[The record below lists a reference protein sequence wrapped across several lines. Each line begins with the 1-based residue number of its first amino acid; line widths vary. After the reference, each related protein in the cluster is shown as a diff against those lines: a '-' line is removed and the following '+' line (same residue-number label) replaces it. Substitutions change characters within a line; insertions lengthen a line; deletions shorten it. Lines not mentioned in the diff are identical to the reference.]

1 MRCRLV
7 FNLLLVCSSAGL
19 ATAKTEVEPNLAAA
33 ELVTPALLAGP
44 HFKVRPYAQYEGL
57 QAHFVIETD
66 WGLLDASSVE
76 LLARRVNEMPLVEA
90 LHSETML
97 AALQEAG
104 IGSIRDPFNKAG
116 SIIRSPLRSAARVP
130 AGVLRMLTERVQKLG
145 DRARRIGNRLEVA
158 VFNDGSP
165 TSANP
170 SPSAKQED
178 PWWDAPV
185 DEVGR
190 LLRSEAGHDR
200 ARRDIAK
207 SLGIESWTGNPLL
220 RERLDELAWALA
232 SGRMASS
239 KIIAI
244 ASAGTSSVI
253 GHIALADRVTSDPPE
268 ENQRRVLEERLSQ
281 WTADPDLSYQLA
293 WRSAFT
299 PQALSALLD
308 SVDKLQPTSGVEA
321 LLDTA
326 LLARS
331 EVETQFVLNGLALLL
346 HNGDVPATGGELV
359 AVAQLAGY
367 RATDGEFLLPL
378 AVDRLSWT
386 PEVKRWFDHVS
397 VSEHARRTV
406 LVAGMISP
414 LAERELTRRG
424 WSIRAY
430 VRWPGAPPYQRPGE
444 AA

>member
-1 MRCRLV
+1 MWCRIV
-7 FNLLLVCSSAGL
+7 ICVLLSGGLAGL
-19 ATAKTEVEPNLAAA
+19 ATAKIEVEPKIASA

-44 HFKVRPYAQYEGL
+44 HFKVQPYAQFEGL

-66 WGLLDASSVE
+66 WGPLDAPSVE

-104 IGSIRDPFNKAG
+104 IGSVRDPFLKAG
-116 SIIRSPLRSAARVP
+116 GIIRHPLRSAAKVP

-145 DRARRIGNRLEVA
+145 DRARRIGNRIEVA

-170 SPSAKQED
+170 SPSGKQEE

-185 DEVGR
+185 DEIGR

-239 KIIAI
+239 KIIAL

-253 GHIALADRVTSDPPE
+253 GHIALADRVTSEPPE
-268 ENQRRVLEERLSQ
+268 ENQRRALEERLTR
-281 WTADPDLSYQLA
+281 WTADPDLSYRLA
-293 WRSAFT
+293 WRSAFA
-299 PQALSALLD
+299 PQGLSELLD
-308 SVDKLQPTSGVEA
+308 SIDKLQPTGGVEA

-331 EVETQFVLNGLALLL
+331 EVEAQFVLNGLTLLL
-346 HNGDVPATGGELV
+346 HNADVPATGGELV

-386 PEVKRWFDHVS
+386 PEVKRWFDHVT
-397 VSEHARRTV
+397 VSDHARRTV

-430 VRWPGAPPYQRPGE
+430 VRWPEAPPYQRPGE

>member
-7 FNLLLVCSSAGL
+7 FLVLLGCCVSSA
-19 ATAKTEVEPNLAAA
+19 ASAETEVEPTLAAA

-44 HFKVRPYAQYEGL
+44 HYKVRPYAQFEGL

-66 WGLLDASSVE
+66 WGPLDAPSVE
-76 LLARRVNEMPLVEA
+76 LLARRVNEMPVVEA
-90 LHSETML
+90 LHSESML
-97 AALQEAG
+97 AALREAG
-104 IGSIRDPFNKAG
+104 VGSLRDPLTKAG
-116 SIIRSPLRSAARVP
+116 RIIRHPLRSAARVP
-130 AGVLRMLTERVQKLG
+130 AGILRMLTERVQKLG
-145 DRARRIGNRLEVA
+145 DRARRIGNRIEVA

-165 TSANP
+165 TSGDP
-170 SPSAKQED
+170 SPSAKPEE

-185 DEVGR
+185 DEIGR
-190 LLRSEAGHDR
+190 LLRSEVGHDR

-253 GHIALADRVTSDPPE
+253 GNIAIADRITSEPPE
-268 ENQRRVLEERLSQ
+268 ENQRRVVEERLAR
-281 WTADPDLSYQLA
+281 WTADPDLSYRLA
-293 WRSAFT
+293 WRSAFA
-299 PQALSALLD
+299 PQSLSALLD
-308 SVDKLQPTSGVEA
+308 SVDQLQPTGGVEA

-331 EVETQFVLNGLALLL
+331 EVEAQFVFNGLALLL
-346 HNGDVPATGGELV
+346 NNADVPATGGELV
-359 AVAQLAGY
+359 AVAQLVGY

-386 PEVKRWFDHVS
+386 PEVMRWFDHVT

-430 VRWPGAPPYQRPGE
+430 VRWPDAPPYQRPGE